1 MSDLYPYLILVGGSI
16 LLATAWLLLQARTQT
31 QRSQALVQLN
41 EQLGF
46 DLPDFLRQCWP
57 ALEGGGFAGLRW
69 QLDWYGISLRGAEG
83 VETKRVLYES
93 FKVQEIELQVH
104 LYQGQ
109 RGWEQ
114 RYFSSVLAQ
123 NFFLLVRMDIWIK
136 LGTVRRTFDQT
147 AKLTVFLQHD
157 MKNLLQL
164 ITLAGDQIEYAIPGK
179 EAALLASLRA
189 ALPAMR
195 ERADHMLKALVN
207 NPVPGKRVDVDLA
220 AAFRSSAAI
229 HELPV
234 QISGEAVVS
243 IPGEALHS
251 IIDNLLGNYAE
262 QSRRASERL
271 CVHIA
276 LELQGDQVLVQMH
289 DPQGAPCP
297 WPERLFEPFW
307 SEHGTGRGIGL
318 YQSRQLAQA
327 AGGNLILEAPADGP
341 LRFTLLLPASGR
353 ERALDHNKKM

>member
-1 MSDLYPYLILVGGSI
+1 MMSDLYPYLILAGGSI
-16 LLATAWLLLQARTQT
+16 LLATAWLLHQARTQA

-41 EQLGF
+41 EKLGF

-83 VETKRVLYES
+83 VETHRVLYES
-93 FKVQEIELQVH
+93 FKVQEIELEVH

-109 RGWEQ
+109 RSWEQ

-164 ITLAGDQIEYAIPGK
+164 ITLAGDQVEYAIPGK
-179 EAALLASLRA
+179 EAVLLASLRA

-207 NPVPGKRVDVDLA
+207 NPVPGKRADLELA
-220 AAFRSSAAI
+220 AVFRSSASI

-234 QISGEAVVS
+234 QVSGTAMVC
-243 IPGEALHS
+243 IPGESLHS
-251 IIDNLLGNYAE
+251 IVDNLLGNYAE
-262 QSRRASERL
+262 QVRRGADLRVCVDIEQQDERVR
-271 CVHIA
+271 VH
-276 LELQGDQVLVQMH
+276 LH
-289 DPQGAPCP
+289 DPAGEPCP

-327 AGGNLILEAPADGP
+327 AGGNLLVEAPGDGP
-341 LRFTLLLPASGR
+341 LRFTLFLPLAKR
-353 ERALDHNKKM
+353 ERALGHN